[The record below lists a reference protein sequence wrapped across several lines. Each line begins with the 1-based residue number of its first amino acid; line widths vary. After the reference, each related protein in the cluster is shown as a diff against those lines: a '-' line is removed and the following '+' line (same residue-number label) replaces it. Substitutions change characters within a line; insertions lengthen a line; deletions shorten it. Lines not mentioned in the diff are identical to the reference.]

1 MIKHLDLPK
10 QGHLSPPVLRWCAS
24 SILVPLQDSTSGSVP
39 WLVMSKVINHCDIDI
54 DTNVQ

>member
-1 MIKHLDLPK
+1 MIKHLDLSK

-24 SILVPLQDSTSGSVP
+24 SILVPLQDSTSESVP

-54 DTNVQ
+54 VTNVQ